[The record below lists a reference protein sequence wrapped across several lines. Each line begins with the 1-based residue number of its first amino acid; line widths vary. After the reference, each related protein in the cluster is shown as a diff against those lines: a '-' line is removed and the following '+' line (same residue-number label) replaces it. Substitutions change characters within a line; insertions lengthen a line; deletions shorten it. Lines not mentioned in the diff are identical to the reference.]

1 MIRKQHRRPSYP
13 AALRMARIAF
23 ELPSHPFGWALDSI
37 QRQLGISE
45 RTLKR
50 YIAAGRDALVDDLG
64 KPYFQVVSAGGKLK
78 LRLPPS
84 RKPVEST
91 AFQAVSLYFTLTILK
106 FLEGTVLKEGI
117 EDVWEN
123 FLAALRPIDR
133 GDLGELDRKFYAIPY
148 APKDYRGLDHLLN
161 PIVQGL
167 IRQYRLR
174 VEYATGR
181 IHDID
186 PYTLIAYRGGLYL
199 VGKTHIHEHI
209 TTLAVERIRS
219 AQLCVGEDGAF
230 HKFIYPASFRPER
243 YTEGAFGIIVDEK
256 PVPVEILIHN
266 EETEMY
272 LRARTIHPTQ
282 EFIRRRDGKSVLTM
296 TVRGVTELRNWIL
309 GFGPWLEVLK
319 PAELRKELSGLTKQ
333 ASRNYGD

>member
-1 MIRKQHRRPSYP
+1 
-13 AALRMARIAF
+13 MARIAF
-23 ELPSHPFGWALDSI
+23 ELPAHPFGWPLDSI

-50 YIAAGRDALVDDLG
+50 YIAAARGSLVDNLG
-64 KPYFQVVSAGGKLK
+64 NPYFQVVAAGGKLK
-78 LRLPPS
+78 LRLPPA

-106 FLEGTVLKEGI
+106 FLEGTVLKEGV

-148 APKDYRGLDHLLN
+148 TPKNYSGLGHLLN

-181 IHDID
+181 VHEMD

-199 VGKTHIHEHI
+199 VGKTQVHRHI

-230 HKFIYPASFRPER
+230 HRFVYPAGFRPER
-243 YTEGAFGIIVDEK
+243 YTEGAFGIIIDEK
-256 PVPVEILIHN
+256 PVAVEILIHN
-266 EETEMY
+266 KETENY
-272 LRARTIHPTQ
+272 LRARTIHPSQKFTA
-282 EFIRRRDGKSVLTM
+282 RRDGKSVLAM
-296 TVRGVTELRNWIL
+296 TVRGTTELRNWIM

-319 PAELRKELSGLTKQ
+319 PAELRSELSDLMKK
-333 ASRNYGD
+333 ASRNYRGCQS